1 MECQRDFFVH
11 EFQVLKSNTILLS
24 NLSNYYI
31 IRVTLNAELDT
42 AAIRRRPR
50 KMAYP

>member
-1 MECQRDFFVH
+1 MECQRDFFVY
-11 EFQVLKSNTILLS
+11 EFQVLKSNILLS
-24 NLSNYYI
+24 SNYYI